1 MSNSDSTL
9 PPDQP
14 SNDAAGASVADT
26 TPDLATLTH
35 SEKLLYWAAR
45 HRVIAEMEY
54 AELVEAFDST
64 NSYPWS
70 AHLLKVDQ
78 TGAAVLRAHELVQ
91 LYERIITAS
100 GGDIWSLY
108 ERFHADAS
116 PSAGP

>member
-1 MSNSDSTL
+1 MSNSDST
-9 PPDQP
+9 PPADQP
-14 SNDAAGASVADT
+14 SNDAAGVSVA
-26 TPDLATLTH
+26 ALTH
-35 SEKLLYWAAR
+35 SEKLLYLADR

-54 AELVEAFDST
+54 AELVEAFGST

-78 TGAAVLRAHELVQ
+78 AGAAVLRAHELVQ

-100 GGDIWSLY
+100 GRDIWSLY

-116 PSAGP
+116 LSAAP